1 MQTCYGYD
9 ILLQHVVQ
17 LYQDELENGL
27 NISTKLNHD
36 HVYPTQLSV
45 MTVKYVV
52 LILSKTV
59 AMALFSFKAPKST
72 ATAKYCEKIDLFFHY
87 LRV

>member
-9 ILLQHVVQ
+9 ILWQHVVQ

-36 HVYPTQLSV
+36 HVFHHNYV

-52 LILSKTV
+52 LIFSKTV
-59 AMALFSFKAPKST
+59 AMALFSFKAPEST
-72 ATAKYCEKIDLFFHY
+72 ATAKYCEKIDF
-87 LRV
+87 

>member
-9 ILLQHVVQ
+9 ILSQHVVQ

-36 HVYPTQLSV
+36 HVFQ
-45 MTVKYVV
+45 
-52 LILSKTV
+52 
-59 AMALFSFKAPKST
+59 
-72 ATAKYCEKIDLFFHY
+72 HNY
-87 LRV
+87 LL